1 MYGGISI
8 LYRTVN
14 ERERYYCIQLV
25 PNLFGESM
33 VIRTYGSTEKVKPT
47 GEIREVYSNQVDAQ
61 HSVEV
66 LIASKYC
73 RGYCSKPTQQ

>member
-1 MYGGISI
+1 MSRGVTI

-14 ERERYYCIQLV
+14 ERERYYTIQLV
-25 PNLFGESM
+25 PNLFEGSM

-61 HSVEV
+61 HSVEM
-66 LIASKYC
+66 LIASKY
-73 RGYCSKPTQQ
+73 RRDYCSKPTQQ